1 MLSGKLSF
9 LFKVTI
15 LIHIPVLR
23 EELKE
28 IEREDIREIVREGWI
43 DGLRDK
49 S

>member
-1 MLSGKLSF
+1 MLSGKFSF

-28 IEREDIREIVREGWI
+28 TEREREDLREIVREGRI
-43 DGLRDK
+43 DG
-49 S
+49 